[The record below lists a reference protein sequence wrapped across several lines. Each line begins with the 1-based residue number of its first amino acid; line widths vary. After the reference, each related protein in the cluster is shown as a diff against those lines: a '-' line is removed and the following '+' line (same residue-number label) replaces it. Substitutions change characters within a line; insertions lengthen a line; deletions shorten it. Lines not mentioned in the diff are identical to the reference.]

1 MENLVQYLN
10 CGLYRS
16 VSDQDWGNYVV
27 KRISDNTDNLIPFF
41 NKYQIEGEKVKD
53 FEGFKQAAEI
63 METKSHLTKEGLF
76 KINQIKAEMNKGRS
90 TKLT

>member
-1 MENLVQYLN
+1 
-10 CGLYRS
+10 
-16 VSDQDWGNYVV
+16 
-27 KRISDNTDNLIPFF
+27 
-41 NKYQIEGEKVKD
+41 
-53 FEGFKQAAEI
+53 